1 MRKRVFILLSVI
13 LALAACTHSSY
24 NTQLVSVDSLLKSH
38 PDSALLQLRT
48 MSFSSEADRMYHT
61 LLLADAAN
69 KCYDTLPSDSLL
81 REVAEFYD
89 RHGTSNEQVRAH
101 YLLGCA
107 YRDLGEAPQALDCFH
122 DAIDLADTTA
132 KDCNYRLL
140 MSVYGQMAYIFHKQN
155 LPQDEFTAAL
165 DYKKNA
171 LLSKDTLN
179 YIRGIELSIKALG
192 LLKDTGNVM
201 KLIKESQKLYKEHGL
216 SYMAIRENIIPIHF
230 LVEKGEF
237 TEALRLMNEYEME
250 SQLFDNDGN
259 IARGREAYYY
269 LKGSYYQ
276 KTNNLDS
283 AEFYM
288 RKMLRYGNQADAY
301 RGLLSIF
308 NEKKNADSI
317 TKFAQL
323 YEEAIDSINSKRQ
336 IETVHQMASM
346 YNYNRFQQIANKE
359 SLAAERA
366 RANNFFLSGICMLLI
381 IIGFFTY
388 KHYRKKKQDEIQ
400 QIEKDYGQALFEYN
414 KLITELNLQKQK
426 SSDLL
431 KAKIEQVEMLKEK
444 IREYQK
450 KQKISS
456 CSIKISEFVEKRIV
470 VSFKEKAKW
479 GYKNPLPTDK
489 EWDSF
494 IKQFSRIV
502 PSAYSA
508 IGRDVILS
516 QTELKLCILLLTGFN
531 LTEIANL
538 LDTTPQSIS
547 NIKTKANLKL
557 FGESSAVTLEQ
568 NQMKALGMT

>member
-1 MRKRVFILLSVI
+1 MRKLIYLLLTLLV
-13 LALAACTHSSY
+13 LTACTGTSRHP
-24 NTQLVSVDSLLKSH
+24 QLVAADSLLLTR
-38 PDSALLQLRT
+38 PDSALTLLRS
-48 MSFSSEADRMYHT
+48 MSFTDKADRMYHS
-61 LLLADAAN
+61 LLLADACN
-69 KCYDTLPSDSLL
+69 KCYDTLPPDSIL
-81 REVAEFYD
+81 REVADFYD
-89 RHGTSNEQVRAH
+89 RYGSANEQVRAH

-107 YRDLGEAPQALDCFH
+107 YRDMGEAPQALQSYQ
-122 DAIDLADTTA
+122 DAASLADTTA

-288 RKMLRYGNQADAY
+288 RKILRYGNQADAY

-308 NEKKNADSI
+308 NEKKRMQTPS
-317 TKFAQL
+317 
-323 YEEAIDSINSKRQ
+323 
-336 IETVHQMASM
+336 
-346 YNYNRFQQIANKE
+346 
-359 SLAAERA
+359 
-366 RANNFFLSGICMLLI
+366 
-381 IIGFFTY
+381 
-388 KHYRKKKQDEIQ
+388 
-400 QIEKDYGQALFEYN
+400 
-414 KLITELNLQKQK
+414 LNLPNF
-426 SSDLL
+426 
-431 KAKIEQVEMLKEK
+431 M
-444 IREYQK
+444 
-450 KQKISS
+450 
-456 CSIKISEFVEKRIV
+456 KR
-470 VSFKEKAKW
+470 
-479 GYKNPLPTDK
+479 P
-489 EWDSF
+489 
-494 IKQFSRIV
+494 
-502 PSAYSA
+502 
-508 IGRDVILS
+508 
-516 QTELKLCILLLTGFN
+516 
-531 LTEIANL
+531 
-538 LDTTPQSIS
+538 
-547 NIKTKANLKL
+547 
-557 FGESSAVTLEQ
+557 
-568 NQMKALGMT
+568 

>member
-61 LLLADAAN
+61 LLFADAAN

-288 RKMLRYGNQADAY
+288 RKMLRYGNQTDAY

-308 NEKKNADSI
+308 NEKRMQTPS
-317 TKFAQL
+317 
-323 YEEAIDSINSKRQ
+323 
-336 IETVHQMASM
+336 
-346 YNYNRFQQIANKE
+346 
-359 SLAAERA
+359 
-366 RANNFFLSGICMLLI
+366 
-381 IIGFFTY
+381 
-388 KHYRKKKQDEIQ
+388 
-400 QIEKDYGQALFEYN
+400 
-414 KLITELNLQKQK
+414 LNLPNF
-426 SSDLL
+426 
-431 KAKIEQVEMLKEK
+431 M
-444 IREYQK
+444 
-450 KQKISS
+450 
-456 CSIKISEFVEKRIV
+456 KR
-470 VSFKEKAKW
+470 
-479 GYKNPLPTDK
+479 P
-489 EWDSF
+489 
-494 IKQFSRIV
+494 
-502 PSAYSA
+502 
-508 IGRDVILS
+508 
-516 QTELKLCILLLTGFN
+516 
-531 LTEIANL
+531 
-538 LDTTPQSIS
+538 
-547 NIKTKANLKL
+547 
-557 FGESSAVTLEQ
+557 
-568 NQMKALGMT
+568 